1 MEKLSRAPLRVASSV
16 WPLALMTVA
25 SIGLAIAAA
34 RQEPGQAVHEAVNG
48 ILRAIDVNH
57 ASLQRDVLRARS
69 GLLLSYDPLVK
80 SVVELRRLATDLDR
94 VLSRPEFSDGSHFPP
109 LIEEL
114 DTETALNEEL
124 VEHFKTRNALLQ
136 NSIGM
141 FGQALND
148 LYRAPRDVGDTAL
161 VQAGDLGNVV
171 MRFSSRPDENLGA
184 AFHASLSRM
193 TATGLPSAAASDI
206 ETLKAHAS
214 VILKILPQVD
224 AKIEAIQASQIPA
237 RVAQIQARYA
247 EISAGVTA
255 RASLSRL
262 VLGATSLG
270 LCGYIVFLVYRLQR
284 QSERVRQRLR
294 YEQAVAEIKARMVD
308 APPNEF
314 AEFMGHSLARLACLL
329 GCEGCGLAIVDGVSR
344 QIQETYRLTQS
355 EYNTGVVAD
364 YAAGLTS
371 LYSDAVHPP
380 NKSPHY
386 PVEPKQYCVLDDV
399 GRKVP
404 VLMVGAALSERS
416 IAILHVRYRRRQ
428 PRIEPDALTLL
439 HTTLQTL
446 MEFIVTNSGRE
457 QRSALEQR
465 LEHAQRLEA
474 IGTLAGGIAHEFNNV
489 LGAILGYGEMA
500 MQMLRTTSQTRHYV
514 NEILKSGRKA
524 KHIVDQIL
532 TFSRKRER
540 NARPFDVIEAIE
552 DILPLLQV
560 TLRQEIK
567 YTLADAKGTAVIE
580 GHPIEVHQIAMNLC
594 RNAIE
599 ASPEIDT
606 VNIAVSVVD
615 IQRRRVLSHGELA
628 PGRYVCMCVA
638 DKGVGISAQALPHI
652 FEPFFT
658 TKSASGGTGLG
669 LSAVHGI
676 VMQMG
681 GGINVRSEEGV
692 GTRFDLFFPASDLP
706 PVPVRNFF
714 EGHSVPVGKGQRV
727 AIVEPDS
734 TLRELYEEKVAALGY
749 EPIGFGTMKALLD
762 LLFHR
767 GRERPDLVLIGQTV
781 TAQET
786 ASTNLDAILGPG
798 RYVFLTQSMRDPF
811 IRQKVREGNALKVPF
826 SSNTLAHAIS
836 ARLTAST

>member
-69 GLLLSYDPLVK
+69 GLLLSYDPLVN
-80 SVVELRRLATDLDR
+80 SVVELRRLTTDLDR
-94 VLSRPEFSDGSHFPP
+94 VLSRPEFSDGSHFSP
-109 LIEEL
+109 LIEKL
-114 DTETALNEEL
+114 DTEIEQNEEL
-124 VEHFKTRNALLQ
+124 VERFKTKNALLQ

-141 FGQALND
+141 FGQALNG
-148 LYRAPRDVGDTAL
+148 LYRAPRDVDEAAL
-161 VQAGDLGNVV
+161 VHAGDLGNII
-171 MRFSSRPDENLGA
+171 MRFSSRPDEDLGA
-184 AFHASLSRM
+184 AIHASLSRLP
-193 TATGLPSAAASDI
+193 AAGLRRAAGSNI

-224 AKIEAIQASQIPA
+224 AKIEAIQASGIPA
-237 RVAQIQARYA
+237 RMAQIQARYA

-270 LCGYIVFLVYRLQR
+270 LCGYIIFLVYRLQR
-284 QSERVRQRLR
+284 QSDRLRLRLR
-294 YEQAVAEIKARMVD
+294 YERAIADLRARMSETC
-308 APPNEF
+308 PREF
-314 AEFMGHSLARLACLL
+314 PGFMDQALVRLASLL
-329 GCEGCGLAIVDGVSR
+329 EADGCGLALVDGTSR
-344 QIQETYRLTQS
+344 QVREAYRLPS
-355 EYNTGVVAD
+355 IDYNRGILID
-364 YAAGLTS
+364 YAAGLAGRRDEAGDRTHAS
-371 LYSDAVHPP
+371 PP
-380 NKSPHY
+380 RHG
-386 PVEPKQYCVLDDV
+386 EPKQYCILDEV
-399 GRKVP
+399 GREVP
-404 VLMVGAALSERS
+404 VVMVGTTLPDRNVAV
-416 IAILHVRYRRRQ
+416 LHVRYCGRQ
-428 PRIEPDALTLL
+428 LKSDPDAFTLL
-439 HTTLQTL
+439 HTILQTL
-446 MEFIVTNSGRE
+446 VDFIEANRSRE
-457 QRSALEQR
+457 QRSALEDR
-465 LEHAQRLEA
+465 LEHAVRLES

-500 MQMLRTTSQTRHYV
+500 MHMLRRPSPTKHCV
-514 NEILKSGRKA
+514 DEILKSGHRA

-540 NARPFDVIEAIE
+540 SVKPFDVTEAIE

-560 TLRQEIK
+560 TLRQEFR
-567 YTLADAKGTAVIE
+567 YTLRGDRVAAVIE
-580 GHPIEVHQIAMNLC
+580 GHPIEIHQIVMNLC

-599 ASPEIDT
+599 ASPKVDAVTMEIS
-606 VNIAVSVVD
+606 AVEF
-615 IQRRRVLSHGELA
+615 RRKHLLSHGELA
-628 PGRYVCMCVA
+628 AGRYVCLCVA
-638 DKGVGISAQALPHI
+638 DSGPGISEQALPHI

-681 GGINVRSEEGV
+681 GGINVLSEEGV

-714 EGHSVPVGKGQRV
+714 EGHSVPVGKGECV
-727 AIVEPDS
+727 AIVEPDG

-749 EPIGFGTMKALLD
+749 EPIGFGTMQGLLK
-762 LLFHR
+762 LLSRR
-767 GRERPDLVLIGQTV
+767 GRERPDLVLIGQAV
-781 TAQET
+781 MARET
-786 ASTNLDAILGPG
+786 GSTNLDATLGAG
-798 RYVFLTQSMRDPF
+798 RYLFLTQSAWDPS
-811 IRQKVREGNALKVPF
+811 IKQKVREGNILKVPF
-826 SSNTLAHAIS
+826 SSNALAHAIS
-836 ARLTAST
+836 AKLTAST

>member
-1 MEKLSRAPLRVASSV
+1 MEKPSRAPLQVASNV

-25 SIGLAIAAA
+25 SLGLAIAAA
-34 RQEPGQAVHEAVNG
+34 RQDPGQAVHEAV
-48 ILRAIDVNH
+48 ITTLRAIDVNH

-69 GLLLSYDPLVK
+69 AHLLSYDPLVN
-80 SVVELRRLATDLDR
+80 SVVVLHRLTADLGG
-94 VLSRPEFSDGSHFPP
+94 VLSRPEFSDGNHFPS

-114 DTETALNEEL
+114 HTEIERNEEL
-124 VEHFKTRNALLQ
+124 VERFKTKNALLQ

-141 FGQALND
+141 FGQALNS
-148 LYRAPRDVGDTAL
+148 LYRAPRDVHDAAL
-161 VQAGDLGNVV
+161 VNAGDLGNIV
-171 MRFSSRPDENLGA
+171 MRFSNKPDEGLGA
-184 AFHASLSRM
+184 AIHASLSRLS
-193 TATGLPSAAASDI
+193 ASGLRSAAASDI

-224 AKIEAIQASQIPA
+224 AKIEAIQASRIPA
-237 RVAQIQARYA
+237 RVAQIQERYA

-262 VLGATSLG
+262 VLGATSIG

-284 QSERVRQRLR
+284 QSDRLRHRLR
-294 YEQAVAEIKARMVD
+294 YEQTVAEIRARMAD
-308 APPNEF
+308 TCPEEF
-314 AEFMGHSLARLACLL
+314 AEFMGHSLGRLARLLDSDS
-329 GCEGCGLAIVDGVSR
+329 CGLAIVDGVSR
-344 QIQETYRLTQS
+344 QIKETYRLTQS
-355 EYNTGVVAD
+355 EYNTGIVTD
-364 YAAGLTS
+364 YAAGLIS
-371 LYSDAVHPP
+371 LFSEAARPPHAPPHHPM
-380 NKSPHY
+380 
-386 PVEPKQYCVLDDV
+386 EPEQYCVLDDV
-399 GRKVP
+399 GREVP
-404 VLMVGAALSERS
+404 VLMVGAPVSERNV
-416 IAILHVRYRRRQ
+416 AILHVRYCGRH
-428 PRIEPDALTLL
+428 PKMEPDALTLL

-446 MEFIVTNSGRE
+446 VDLTVTNHSRE
-457 QRSALEQR
+457 QRFALEHR

-500 MQMLRTTSQTRHYV
+500 LQMLKKTSPTRHYID
-514 NEILKSGRKA
+514 EILKSGMKA

-540 NARPFDVIEAIE
+540 NARPFDITEAIE

-567 YTLADAKGTAVIE
+567 YTLADDKGTAVIE
-580 GHPIEVHQIAMNLC
+580 GHPIEIHQITMNLC

-599 ASPEIDT
+599 ASPEVDK
-606 VNIAVSVVD
+606 VKIAVSVVD
-615 IQRRRVLSHGELA
+615 IRRRRLLSHGELA
-628 PGRYVCMCVA
+628 PGRYVRMCVA
-638 DKGVGISAQALPHI
+638 DKGPGIPEQALPHI

-681 GGINVRSEEGV
+681 GGINVRSEEGA
-692 GTRFDLFFPASDLP
+692 GTRFDLFFPASDMP
-706 PVPVRNFF
+706 PVPLSNFF
-714 EGHSVPVGKGQRV
+714 EGHSVPTGKGERV

-749 EPIGFGTMKALLD
+749 EPLGFPTVQGLQD

-767 GRERPDLVLIGQTV
+767 DSDRPDLVLLGQSV
-781 TAQET
+781 VRREI
-786 ASTNLDAILGPG
+786 ASTNIETTLGSGRHLQLSSSAWGPDTKQKARGDILK
-798 RYVFLTQSMRDPF
+798 
-811 IRQKVREGNALKVPF
+811 IPF
-826 SSNTLAHAIS
+826 SSSALAHAIS
-836 ARLTAST
+836 AKLKSST